1 MGELC
6 REAMTASVLTWPNV
20 TAPICL
26 HKTMERIY
34 GDSIRRKIERNNC
47 LNKKLMPRRNLSLE
61 QTTTRE
67 SYQGPNAQEFLFRY
81 SHNQRGGNFHTSH
94 NRISTSLSK
103 Y

>member
-1 MGELC
+1 MAKRNL
-6 REAMTASVLTWPNV
+6 
-20 TAPICL
+20 TAPICF